1 MKSFCICFS
10 AYMPAKIR
18 HIKQTEDLCFS
29 VFFSWWLMLSKVK
42 QISKDACYTSIIKG
56 SCVNLGIDSVN
67 VRRIKIGDQILS
79 AASLFWEQEIVCIGS
94 CSRSWNC
101 SVWFREWCCLGRA
114 CRGQRI
120 FTGSL
125 WIHSTIICSILTR
138 AQLDFVIGSW
148 QVKDHLMSDHSELT
162 FMLSHAAP
170 RRVQGCGS
178 KSSC

>member
-10 AYMPAKIR
+10 AYMPATIR

-29 VFFSWWLMLSKVK
+29 VFFSWGLMLSKVK
-42 QISKDACYTSIIKG
+42 HKQRRMLYQHNKGFVCELGHRFSQCQENQDRTSDIV
-56 SCVNLGIDSVN
+56 CSVP
-67 VRRIKIGDQILS
+67 
-79 AASLFWEQEIVCIGS
+79 FWEQEIVCIGS

-114 CRGQRI
+114 CRGQGI

-138 AQLDFVIGSW
+138 AQLDFIIGSW

-162 FMLSHAAP
+162 FMFSHAAP
-170 RRVQGCGS
+170 RKVQGCGS